1 MTELLKPE
9 PGESIYDPTCG
20 SAGMLI
26 SSISYLR
33 KKGKEWRNVSLY
45 GQEVNALTCA
55 IGRMNLFLHG
65 VEDFQIVNGDTLVA
79 PAFIEK
85 GKLQQFD
92 IAVANPPYSISQWD
106 RTAFASDKYGRNFLG
121 VPNQNRADFA
131 FIQHILASL
140 KPISGRC
147 AILLPHGVL
156 NRQEEQNMREGLIKR
171 DLLEC
176 VIGVGKNLFYNSP
189 MEACIMIC
197 RTQKPHTHKG
207 RVLFIDGR
215 RFVTREGTESFV
227 TLAQIHALSKMYSD
241 FEDVPDTAY
250 VANIAEIAGNDYSL
264 AINRYVTH
272 ELNGQELVPSEDLL
286 ADWIRGLVPMRM
298 AIQGVVDALGGDQ
311 NE

>member
-1 MTELLKPE
+1 
-9 PGESIYDPTCG
+9 
-20 SAGMLI
+20 
-26 SSISYLR
+26 
-33 KKGKEWRNVSLY
+33 
-45 GQEVNALTCA
+45 
-55 IGRMNLFLHG
+55 
-65 VEDFQIVNGDTLVA
+65 
-79 PAFIEK
+79 
-85 GKLQQFD
+85 
-92 IAVANPPYSISQWD
+92 
-106 RTAFASDKYGRNFLG
+106 
-121 VPNQNRADFA
+121 
-131 FIQHILASL
+131 
-140 KPISGRC
+140 
-147 AILLPHGVL
+147 
-156 NRQEEQNMREGLIKR
+156 MREGLIKR

-215 RFVTREGTESFV
+215 RLVTREGTESFL